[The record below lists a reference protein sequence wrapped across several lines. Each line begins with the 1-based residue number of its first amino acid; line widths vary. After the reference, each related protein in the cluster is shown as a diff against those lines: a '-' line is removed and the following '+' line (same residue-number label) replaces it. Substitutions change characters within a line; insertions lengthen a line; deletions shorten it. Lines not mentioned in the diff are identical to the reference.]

1 MTRTSAVRIRSYRP
15 RDLTTLMALFRASVH
30 GIAHRDYTQAQLAA
44 WVPADL
50 DSEAW
55 ASRLAANHAR
65 LAEEG
70 ERIVG
75 FAELSPSG
83 HVDMLFVAPDRQRR
97 GIARVLLRALETEAK
112 DRGECHLTTDAS
124 RTARPFFLAAGFR
137 LVEAR
142 EVERRGVRIQLFRME
157 KKIGPRVSS
166 APSSPARRIP

>member
-97 GIARVLLRALETEAK
+97 GIARVLLR
-112 DRGECHLTTDAS
+112 
-124 RTARPFFLAAGFR
+124 PFG
-137 LVEAR
+137 
-142 EVERRGVRIQLFRME
+142 
-157 KKIGPRVSS
+157 
-166 APSSPARRIP
+166 SSPKLVIAGMMAITAVMSMFMSNTATFAPRLCSRRVVA